1 MGIAVSD
8 IVLIVLVVLIIYV
21 VFLSIKIVPQS
32 KVFVIERFGKFTRI
46 LESGLSLIVPFVDR
60 VAFRVDIL
68 ERQLPPFK
76 MSVITEDN
84 VEVELVAT
92 VFFRV
97 LDAAKSVYRIRNID
111 LAIEN
116 TAISVVR
123 SAAGKLELDDLQS
136 SREAMNQE
144 IAARLSKAAEV
155 WGVEV
160 TRTEILDVLVDEKTK
175 ESQRQQLNAERERR
189 AAIARAEGDKRS
201 VELKADAE
209 LYEAK
214 KQAEAVKVEADAE
227 AYAVKIKAEADA
239 KQTELI
245 AEAINNNGQSA
256 INYEIMKRQVEGLS
270 DIASSNQTKTLF
282 IPSDITKA
290 LGTLELFLD
299 GIVNKEVKNDNWNPL
314 YSGNVWLIIGLTL
327 AILELTNGT
336 LIVFLPTGL
345 SGLLTGLVL
354 KLQENETLGI
364 FLEDWAITL
373 TFWAIISLLL
383 SLALNFLVK
392 KRMIS
397 KDINNYWSIE
407 NFLILMSVCCPW
419 F

>member
-1 MGIAVSD
+1 MTVANG
-8 IVLIVLVVLIIYV
+8 VLVFLAILIIYV
-21 VFLSIKIVPQS
+21 VYLGIKIVPQS

-46 LESGLSLIVPFVDR
+46 LESGLSLIIPFIDR

-68 ERQLPPFK
+68 ERQLPSFQ

-84 VEVELVAT
+84 VEVELVST

-116 TAISVVR
+116 TAISVIR

-189 AAIARAEGDKRS
+189 AKIAIAEGDKRS

-214 KQAEAVKVEADAE
+214 RQAEAVKVQADAD
-227 AYAVKIKAEADA
+227 AYAVKVKASADA
-239 KQTELI
+239 EQTTVI
-245 AEAINNNGQSA
+245 AEAINNNGQAA
-256 INYEIMKRQVEGLS
+256 INYEIMKRQVEGLAEV
-270 DIASSNQTKTLF
+270 ASSNQTKTLVV
-282 IPSDITKA
+282 PTDITKA

-299 GIVNKEVKNDNWNPL
+299 SIDKGKTND
-314 YSGNVWLIIGLTL
+314 
-327 AILELTNGT
+327 A
-336 LIVFLPTGL
+336 
-345 SGLLTGLVL
+345 
-354 KLQENETLGI
+354 
-364 FLEDWAITL
+364 
-373 TFWAIISLLL
+373 
-383 SLALNFLVK
+383 
-392 KRMIS
+392 
-397 KDINNYWSIE
+397 
-407 NFLILMSVCCPW
+407 
-419 F
+419 

>member
-1 MGIAVSD
+1 MTVGNG
-8 IVLIVLVVLIIYV
+8 VLVFLAILIIYV
-21 VFLSIKIVPQS
+21 VYLGIKIVPQS

-46 LESGLSLIVPFVDR
+46 LESGLSLIIPFIDR

-68 ERQLPPFK
+68 ERQLPSFQ

-84 VEVELVAT
+84 VEVELVST
-92 VFFRV
+92 VFFRL

-116 TAISVVR
+116 TAISVIR

-189 AAIARAEGDKRS
+189 AKIAIAEGDKRS

-214 KQAEAVKVEADAE
+214 KQAEAVKVQADAD
-227 AYAVKIKAEADA
+227 AYAVKIKASADA
-239 KQTELI
+239 EQTTVI
-245 AEAINNNGQSA
+245 AEAINNNGQAA
-256 INYEIMKRQVEGLS
+256 INYEIMKRQVDGLAEV
-270 DIASSNQTKTLF
+270 ASSNQTKTLVV
-282 IPSDITKA
+282 PTDITKA

-299 GIVNKEVKNDNWNPL
+299 SIDKGKKND
-314 YSGNVWLIIGLTL
+314 
-327 AILELTNGT
+327 
-336 LIVFLPTGL
+336 
-345 SGLLTGLVL
+345 
-354 KLQENETLGI
+354 
-364 FLEDWAITL
+364 D
-373 TFWAIISLLL
+373 
-383 SLALNFLVK
+383 
-392 KRMIS
+392 
-397 KDINNYWSIE
+397 
-407 NFLILMSVCCPW
+407 
-419 F
+419 

>member
-1 MGIAVSD
+1 
-8 IVLIVLVVLIIYV
+8 
-21 VFLSIKIVPQS
+21 
-32 KVFVIERFGKFTRI
+32 
-46 LESGLSLIVPFVDR
+46 
-60 VAFRVDIL
+60 
-68 ERQLPPFK
+68 

-84 VEVELVAT
+84 VEVELVST

-116 TAISVVR
+116 TAISVIR

-189 AAIARAEGDKRS
+189 AKIAIAEGDKRS

-214 KQAEAVKVEADAE
+214 KQAEAVKVQADAD
-227 AYAVKIKAEADA
+227 AYAVKVKASADA
-239 KQTELI
+239 EQTTVI
-245 AEAINNNGQSA
+245 AEAINNNGQAA
-256 INYEIMKRQVEGLS
+256 INYEIMKRQVDGLAEV
-270 DIASSNQTKTLF
+270 ASSNQTKTLVV
-282 IPSDITKA
+282 PTDITKA

-299 GIVNKEVKNDNWNPL
+299 SIDKGKTND
-314 YSGNVWLIIGLTL
+314 
-327 AILELTNGT
+327 A
-336 LIVFLPTGL
+336 
-345 SGLLTGLVL
+345 
-354 KLQENETLGI
+354 
-364 FLEDWAITL
+364 
-373 TFWAIISLLL
+373 
-383 SLALNFLVK
+383 
-392 KRMIS
+392 
-397 KDINNYWSIE
+397 
-407 NFLILMSVCCPW
+407 
-419 F
+419 

>member
-1 MGIAVSD
+1 MTVGNG
-8 IVLIVLVVLIIYV
+8 VLVFLAILIIYV
-21 VFLSIKIVPQS
+21 VYLGIKIVPQS

-46 LESGLSLIVPFVDR
+46 LESGLSLIIPFIDR

-68 ERQLPPFK
+68 ERQLPSFQ

-84 VEVELVAT
+84 VEVELVST

-116 TAISVVR
+116 TAISVIR

-175 ESQRQQLNAERERR
+175 ESQRQQLNAEREIR
-189 AAIARAEGDKRS
+189 ATIAKAEGDKRS

-209 LYEAK
+209 LYEAE
-214 KQAEAVKVEADAE
+214 KQADAVKVQADAD
-227 AYAVKIKAEADA
+227 AYAVKVKAAADA
-239 KQTELI
+239 EQTKVI
-245 AEAINNNGQSA
+245 AEAINNNGQAA
-256 INYEIMKRQVEGLS
+256 INYEIMKRQVEGLAEV
-270 DIASSNQTKTLF
+270 ASSNQTKTLVV
-282 IPSDITKA
+282 PTDITKA

-299 GIVNKEVKNDNWNPL
+299 SIDKGKKND
-314 YSGNVWLIIGLTL
+314 
-327 AILELTNGT
+327 
-336 LIVFLPTGL
+336 
-345 SGLLTGLVL
+345 
-354 KLQENETLGI
+354 
-364 FLEDWAITL
+364 D
-373 TFWAIISLLL
+373 
-383 SLALNFLVK
+383 
-392 KRMIS
+392 
-397 KDINNYWSIE
+397 
-407 NFLILMSVCCPW
+407 
-419 F
+419 

>member
-1 MGIAVSD
+1 MTVGNG
-8 IVLIVLVVLIIYV
+8 VLVFLAILIIYV
-21 VFLSIKIVPQS
+21 VYLGIKIVPQS

-46 LESGLSLIVPFVDR
+46 LESGLSLIIPFIDR

-68 ERQLPPFK
+68 ERQLPSFQ

-84 VEVELVAT
+84 VEVELVST

-116 TAISVVR
+116 TAISVIR

-189 AAIARAEGDKRS
+189 ATIAKAEGDKRS

-209 LYEAK
+209 LYEAE
-214 KQAEAVKVEADAE
+214 KQADAVKVQADAD
-227 AYAVKIKAEADA
+227 AYAVKVKAAADA
-239 KQTELI
+239 EQTRVI

-256 INYEIMKRQVEGLS
+256 VNYEIMKRQVEGLAEV
-270 DIASSNQTKTLF
+270 ASSNQTKTLVV
-282 IPSDITKA
+282 PTDITKA

-299 GIVNKEVKNDNWNPL
+299 SIDKGKKND
-314 YSGNVWLIIGLTL
+314 
-327 AILELTNGT
+327 A
-336 LIVFLPTGL
+336 
-345 SGLLTGLVL
+345 
-354 KLQENETLGI
+354 
-364 FLEDWAITL
+364 
-373 TFWAIISLLL
+373 
-383 SLALNFLVK
+383 
-392 KRMIS
+392 
-397 KDINNYWSIE
+397 
-407 NFLILMSVCCPW
+407 
-419 F
+419 

>member
-1 MGIAVSD
+1 MTFGNG
-8 IVLIVLVVLIIYV
+8 VLVFLAILIIYV
-21 VFLSIKIVPQS
+21 IYLGIKIVPQS

-46 LESGLSLIVPFVDR
+46 LESGLSIIVPFVDR
-60 VAFRVDIL
+60 VAFKVDIL

-76 MSVITEDN
+76 MSVITEDT
-84 VEVELVAT
+84 VEVELVST

-116 TAISVVR
+116 TAISIIR

-144 IAARLSKAAEV
+144 IAARLTKAAEV

-189 AAIARAEGDKRS
+189 ATIAKAEGDKRS

-209 LYEAK
+209 LYEAQ
-214 KQAEAVKVEADAE
+214 KQAEAVKVQADAD

-239 KQTELI
+239 EQTRLI
-245 AEAINNNGQSA
+245 AEAIKNDGQPA
-256 INYEIMKRQVEGLS
+256 INYEIMKRQVDGLAEV
-270 DIASSNQTKTLF
+270 ASSNQTKTLVV
-282 IPSDITKA
+282 PTDITKA

-299 GIVNKEVKNDNWNPL
+299 SLDKGKTND
-314 YSGNVWLIIGLTL
+314 
-327 AILELTNGT
+327 A
-336 LIVFLPTGL
+336 
-345 SGLLTGLVL
+345 
-354 KLQENETLGI
+354 
-364 FLEDWAITL
+364 
-373 TFWAIISLLL
+373 
-383 SLALNFLVK
+383 
-392 KRMIS
+392 
-397 KDINNYWSIE
+397 
-407 NFLILMSVCCPW
+407 
-419 F
+419 

>member
-1 MGIAVSD
+1 MTFGNG
-8 IVLIVLVVLIIYV
+8 VLVFLAILIIYV
-21 VFLSIKIVPQS
+21 IYLGIKIVPQS

-46 LESGLSLIVPFVDR
+46 LESGLSIIVPFVDR
-60 VAFRVDIL
+60 VAFKVDIL

-84 VEVELVAT
+84 VEVELVST

-116 TAISVVR
+116 TAISIIR

-144 IAARLSKAAEV
+144 IAARLTKAAEV

-189 AAIARAEGDKRS
+189 ATIAKAEGDKRS
-201 VELKADAE
+201 IELKADAE
-209 LYEAK
+209 LYEAQ
-214 KQAEAVKVEADAE
+214 KQAEAVKVQADAD

-239 KQTELI
+239 EQTRLI
-245 AEAINNNGQSA
+245 AEAIKNDGQPA
-256 INYEIMKRQVEGLS
+256 INYEIMKRQVEGLAEV
-270 DIASSNQTKTLF
+270 ASSNQTKTLVV
-282 IPSDITKA
+282 PTDITKA

-299 GIVNKEVKNDNWNPL
+299 SLDKGKTND
-314 YSGNVWLIIGLTL
+314 
-327 AILELTNGT
+327 A
-336 LIVFLPTGL
+336 
-345 SGLLTGLVL
+345 
-354 KLQENETLGI
+354 
-364 FLEDWAITL
+364 
-373 TFWAIISLLL
+373 
-383 SLALNFLVK
+383 
-392 KRMIS
+392 
-397 KDINNYWSIE
+397 
-407 NFLILMSVCCPW
+407 
-419 F
+419 

>member
-1 MGIAVSD
+1 MTFGNG
-8 IVLIVLVVLIIYV
+8 VLVFLAILIIYV
-21 VFLSIKIVPQS
+21 IYLGIKIVPQS

-46 LESGLSLIVPFVDR
+46 LESGLSIIVPFVDR
-60 VAFRVDIL
+60 VAFKVDIL
-68 ERQLPPFK
+68 ERPLPPFN

-84 VEVELVAT
+84 VEVELVST

-116 TAISVVR
+116 TAISIIR

-144 IAARLSKAAEV
+144 IAARLTKAAEV

-189 AAIARAEGDKRS
+189 ATIAKAEGDKRS

-209 LYEAK
+209 LYEAQ
-214 KQAEAVKVEADAE
+214 KQAEAVKVQADAD

-239 KQTELI
+239 EQTRLI
-245 AEAINNNGQSA
+245 AEAIKNDGQPA
-256 INYEIMKRQVEGLS
+256 INYEIMKRQVDGLAEV
-270 DIASSNQTKTLF
+270 ASSNQTKTLVV
-282 IPSDITKA
+282 PTDITKA

-299 GIVNKEVKNDNWNPL
+299 SLDKGKTND
-314 YSGNVWLIIGLTL
+314 
-327 AILELTNGT
+327 A
-336 LIVFLPTGL
+336 
-345 SGLLTGLVL
+345 
-354 KLQENETLGI
+354 
-364 FLEDWAITL
+364 
-373 TFWAIISLLL
+373 
-383 SLALNFLVK
+383 
-392 KRMIS
+392 
-397 KDINNYWSIE
+397 
-407 NFLILMSVCCPW
+407 
-419 F
+419 

>member
-1 MGIAVSD
+1 MTVANG
-8 IVLIVLVVLIIYV
+8 VLVFLAILIIYV
-21 VFLSIKIVPQS
+21 VYLGIKIVPQS

-46 LESGLSLIVPFVDR
+46 LESGLSLIIPFIDR

-68 ERQLPPFK
+68 ERQLPSFQ

-84 VEVELVAT
+84 VEVELVST

-116 TAISVVR
+116 TAISVIR

-189 AAIARAEGDKRS
+189 ATIAKAEGDKRS

-209 LYEAK
+209 LYEAE
-214 KQAEAVKVEADAE
+214 KQADAVKVQADAD
-227 AYAVKIKAEADA
+227 AYAVKVKASADA
-239 KQTELI
+239 EQTTVI
-245 AEAINNNGQSA
+245 ADAINNNGQAA
-256 INYEIMKRQVEGLS
+256 INYEIMKRQVDGLAEV
-270 DIASSNQTKTLF
+270 ASSNQTKTLVV
-282 IPSDITKA
+282 PTDITKA

-299 GIVNKEVKNDNWNPL
+299 SIDKGKTND
-314 YSGNVWLIIGLTL
+314 
-327 AILELTNGT
+327 A
-336 LIVFLPTGL
+336 
-345 SGLLTGLVL
+345 
-354 KLQENETLGI
+354 
-364 FLEDWAITL
+364 
-373 TFWAIISLLL
+373 
-383 SLALNFLVK
+383 
-392 KRMIS
+392 
-397 KDINNYWSIE
+397 
-407 NFLILMSVCCPW
+407 
-419 F
+419 

>member
-1 MGIAVSD
+1 MTFSNG
-8 IVLIVLVVLIIYV
+8 VLVFLAILIIYV
-21 VFLSIKIVPQS
+21 IYLAIKIVPQS

-46 LESGLSLIVPFVDR
+46 LESGLSIIVPFVDR

-84 VEVELVAT
+84 VEVELVST

-116 TAISVVR
+116 TAISIIR

-189 AAIARAEGDKRS
+189 ATIAKAEGDKRS

-209 LYEAK
+209 LYEAQ
-214 KQAEAVKVEADAE
+214 KQAEAVKVQADAD
-227 AYAVKIKAEADA
+227 AYAVKITAEADA
-239 KQTELI
+239 EQTRLI
-245 AEAINNNGQSA
+245 AEAIKNDGQPA
-256 INYEIMKRQVEGLS
+256 INYEIMKRQVDGLAEV
-270 DIASSNQTKTLF
+270 ASSNQTKTLVV
-282 IPSDITKA
+282 PTDITKA

-299 GIVNKEVKNDNWNPL
+299 SLDKGKTND
-314 YSGNVWLIIGLTL
+314 
-327 AILELTNGT
+327 A
-336 LIVFLPTGL
+336 
-345 SGLLTGLVL
+345 
-354 KLQENETLGI
+354 
-364 FLEDWAITL
+364 
-373 TFWAIISLLL
+373 
-383 SLALNFLVK
+383 
-392 KRMIS
+392 
-397 KDINNYWSIE
+397 
-407 NFLILMSVCCPW
+407 
-419 F
+419 

>member
-1 MGIAVSD
+1 MTVGNG
-8 IVLIVLVVLIIYV
+8 VLVFLAILIIYV
-21 VFLSIKIVPQS
+21 VYLGIKIVPQS

-46 LESGLSLIVPFVDR
+46 LESGLSLIIPFIDR

-68 ERQLPPFK
+68 ERQLPSFQ

-84 VEVELVAT
+84 VEVELVST

-116 TAISVVR
+116 TAISVIR

-189 AAIARAEGDKRS
+189 ATIAKAEGDKRS

-209 LYEAK
+209 LYEAE
-214 KQAEAVKVEADAE
+214 KQADAVKVQADAD
-227 AYAVKIKAEADA
+227 AYAVKVKAAADA
-239 KQTELI
+239 EQTKVI
-245 AEAINNNGQSA
+245 AEAINNNGQAA
-256 INYEIMKRQVEGLS
+256 INYEIMKRQVEGLAEV
-270 DIASSNQTKTLF
+270 ASSNQTKTLVV
-282 IPSDITKA
+282 PTDITKA

-299 GIVNKEVKNDNWNPL
+299 SIDKGKTND
-314 YSGNVWLIIGLTL
+314 
-327 AILELTNGT
+327 A
-336 LIVFLPTGL
+336 
-345 SGLLTGLVL
+345 
-354 KLQENETLGI
+354 
-364 FLEDWAITL
+364 
-373 TFWAIISLLL
+373 
-383 SLALNFLVK
+383 
-392 KRMIS
+392 
-397 KDINNYWSIE
+397 
-407 NFLILMSVCCPW
+407 
-419 F
+419 

>member
-1 MGIAVSD
+1 MTVANG
-8 IVLIVLVVLIIYV
+8 VLVFLAILIIYV
-21 VFLSIKIVPQS
+21 VYLGIKIVPQS

-46 LESGLSLIVPFVDR
+46 LESGLSLIIPFIDR

-68 ERQLPPFK
+68 ERQLPSFQ

-84 VEVELVAT
+84 VEVELVST

-116 TAISVVR
+116 TAISVIR

-189 AAIARAEGDKRS
+189 ATIAKAEGDKRS

-209 LYEAK
+209 LYEAE
-214 KQAEAVKVEADAE
+214 KQADAVKVQADAD
-227 AYAVKIKAEADA
+227 AYAVKVKAAADA
-239 KQTELI
+239 EQTRVI
-245 AEAINNNGQSA
+245 AEAINNNGQAA
-256 INYEIMKRQVEGLS
+256 INYEIMKRQVEGLAEV
-270 DIASSNQTKTLF
+270 ASSNQTKTLVV
-282 IPSDITKA
+282 PTDITKA
-290 LGTLELFLD
+290 LGTLELLLD
-299 GIVNKEVKNDNWNPL
+299 SIDKGKKND
-314 YSGNVWLIIGLTL
+314 
-327 AILELTNGT
+327 A
-336 LIVFLPTGL
+336 
-345 SGLLTGLVL
+345 
-354 KLQENETLGI
+354 
-364 FLEDWAITL
+364 
-373 TFWAIISLLL
+373 
-383 SLALNFLVK
+383 
-392 KRMIS
+392 
-397 KDINNYWSIE
+397 
-407 NFLILMSVCCPW
+407 
-419 F
+419 

>member
-1 MGIAVSD
+1 MTFGNG
-8 IVLIVLVVLIIYV
+8 VLVFLAILIIYV
-21 VFLSIKIVPQS
+21 IYLGIKIVPQS

-46 LESGLSLIVPFVDR
+46 LESGLSIIVPFVDR
-60 VAFRVDIL
+60 VAFKVDIL

-84 VEVELVAT
+84 VEVELVST

-116 TAISVVR
+116 TAISIIR

-144 IAARLSKAAEV
+144 IAARLTKAAEV

-189 AAIARAEGDKRS
+189 ATIAKAEGDKRS

-209 LYEAK
+209 LYEAQ
-214 KQAEAVKVEADAE
+214 KQAEAVKVQADAD

-239 KQTELI
+239 EQTRLI
-245 AEAINNNGQSA
+245 AEAIKNDGQPA
-256 INYEIMKRQVEGLS
+256 INYEIMKRQVDGLAEV
-270 DIASSNQTKTLF
+270 ASSNQTKTLVV
-282 IPSDITKA
+282 PTDITKA

-299 GIVNKEVKNDNWNPL
+299 SLDKGKTND
-314 YSGNVWLIIGLTL
+314 
-327 AILELTNGT
+327 A
-336 LIVFLPTGL
+336 
-345 SGLLTGLVL
+345 
-354 KLQENETLGI
+354 
-364 FLEDWAITL
+364 
-373 TFWAIISLLL
+373 
-383 SLALNFLVK
+383 
-392 KRMIS
+392 
-397 KDINNYWSIE
+397 
-407 NFLILMSVCCPW
+407 
-419 F
+419 

>member
-1 MGIAVSD
+1 MTFGNG
-8 IVLIVLVVLIIYV
+8 VLVFLAILIIYV
-21 VFLSIKIVPQS
+21 IYLGIKIVPQS

-46 LESGLSLIVPFVDR
+46 LESGLSIIVPFVDR
-60 VAFRVDIL
+60 VAFKVDIL

-84 VEVELVAT
+84 VEVELVST

-116 TAISVVR
+116 TAISIIR

-144 IAARLSKAAEV
+144 IAARLTKAAEV

-189 AAIARAEGDKRS
+189 ATIAKAEGDKRS

-209 LYEAK
+209 LYEAQ
-214 KQAEAVKVEADAE
+214 KQAEAVKVQADAD

-239 KQTELI
+239 EQTRLI
-245 AEAINNNGQSA
+245 AEAIKNDGQPA
-256 INYEIMKRQVEGLS
+256 INYEIMKRQVDGLAEV
-270 DIASSNQTKTLF
+270 ASSNQTKTLVV
-282 IPSDITKA
+282 PTDITKA
-290 LGTLELFLD
+290 LGSLELFLD
-299 GIVNKEVKNDNWNPL
+299 SLDKGKTND
-314 YSGNVWLIIGLTL
+314 
-327 AILELTNGT
+327 A
-336 LIVFLPTGL
+336 
-345 SGLLTGLVL
+345 
-354 KLQENETLGI
+354 
-364 FLEDWAITL
+364 
-373 TFWAIISLLL
+373 
-383 SLALNFLVK
+383 
-392 KRMIS
+392 
-397 KDINNYWSIE
+397 
-407 NFLILMSVCCPW
+407 
-419 F
+419 

>member
-1 MGIAVSD
+1 MTFGNG
-8 IVLIVLVVLIIYV
+8 VLVFLAILIIYV
-21 VFLSIKIVPQS
+21 IYLGIKIVPQS

-46 LESGLSLIVPFVDR
+46 LESGLSIIVPFVDR
-60 VAFRVDIL
+60 VAFKVDIL

-84 VEVELVAT
+84 VEVELVST

-116 TAISVVR
+116 TAISIIR

-144 IAARLSKAAEV
+144 IAARLTKAAEV

-189 AAIARAEGDKRS
+189 ATIAKAEGDKRS

-209 LYEAK
+209 LYEAQ
-214 KQAEAVKVEADAE
+214 KQAEAVKVQADAD

-239 KQTELI
+239 EQTRLI
-245 AEAINNNGQSA
+245 AEAIKKDGQPA
-256 INYEIMKRQVEGLS
+256 INYEIMKRQVDGLAEV
-270 DIASSNQTKTLF
+270 ASSNQTKTLVV
-282 IPSDITKA
+282 PTDITKA
-290 LGTLELFLD
+290 LGTLEVFLD
-299 GIVNKEVKNDNWNPL
+299 SLDKGKTND
-314 YSGNVWLIIGLTL
+314 
-327 AILELTNGT
+327 A
-336 LIVFLPTGL
+336 
-345 SGLLTGLVL
+345 
-354 KLQENETLGI
+354 
-364 FLEDWAITL
+364 
-373 TFWAIISLLL
+373 
-383 SLALNFLVK
+383 
-392 KRMIS
+392 
-397 KDINNYWSIE
+397 
-407 NFLILMSVCCPW
+407 
-419 F
+419 

>member
-1 MGIAVSD
+1 MTFGNG
-8 IVLIVLVVLIIYV
+8 VLVFLAILIIYV
-21 VFLSIKIVPQS
+21 IYLGIKIVPQS

-46 LESGLSLIVPFVDR
+46 LESGLSIIVPFVDR
-60 VAFRVDIL
+60 VAFKVDIL

-84 VEVELVAT
+84 VEVELVST

-116 TAISVVR
+116 TAISIIR

-144 IAARLSKAAEV
+144 IAARLTKAAEV

-189 AAIARAEGDKRS
+189 ATIAKAEGDKRS

-209 LYEAK
+209 LYEAQ
-214 KQAEAVKVEADAE
+214 KQAEAVKVQADAD

-239 KQTELI
+239 EQTRLI
-245 AEAINNNGQSA
+245 AEAINNDGQPA
-256 INYEIMKRQVEGLS
+256 INYEIMKRQVDGLAEV
-270 DIASSNQTKTLF
+270 ASSNQTKTLVV
-282 IPSDITKA
+282 PTDITKA

-299 GIVNKEVKNDNWNPL
+299 SLDKGKTND
-314 YSGNVWLIIGLTL
+314 
-327 AILELTNGT
+327 A
-336 LIVFLPTGL
+336 
-345 SGLLTGLVL
+345 
-354 KLQENETLGI
+354 
-364 FLEDWAITL
+364 
-373 TFWAIISLLL
+373 
-383 SLALNFLVK
+383 
-392 KRMIS
+392 
-397 KDINNYWSIE
+397 
-407 NFLILMSVCCPW
+407 
-419 F
+419 

>member
-1 MGIAVSD
+1 MGIEVSN
-8 IVLIVLVVLIIYV
+8 IVLVVFVVLIIYV

-46 LESGLSLIVPFVDR
+46 LESGLSLIVPYVDR
-60 VAFRVDIL
+60 VAFKVDIL

-245 AEAINNNGQSA
+245 AEAINNDGQSA
-256 INYEIMKRQVEGLS
+256 INYEIMKRQVEGQS

-299 GIVNKEVKNDNWNPL
+299 GIVNKEVKNDN
-314 YSGNVWLIIGLTL
+314 
-327 AILELTNGT
+327 
-336 LIVFLPTGL
+336 
-345 SGLLTGLVL
+345 
-354 KLQENETLGI
+354 
-364 FLEDWAITL
+364 
-373 TFWAIISLLL
+373 
-383 SLALNFLVK
+383 
-392 KRMIS
+392 
-397 KDINNYWSIE
+397 
-407 NFLILMSVCCPW
+407 
-419 F
+419 